1 MIAPT
6 AIQEQ
11 TNARLPK
18 GKTIT
23 DIFADFMRYLFD
35 STKTFFKV
43 SEQDGEVK
51 WDSASD
57 NTELVLT
64 HPNGW
69 GGPQQTQLRTAAV
82 QAGIVP
88 DTPAGHSCIHFV
100 TEGEASFNFCATHT
114 QAGRNL
120 KVRHAV
126 PRPALVCRY
135 ARSAASKFWSSMRV
149 LERSISVPTQFSTIG
164 HSGLKSCM
172 NQSVSRISYRC
183 RFSIRSFLF

>member
-6 AIQEQ
+6 AIKDQ

-23 DIFADFMRYLFD
+23 DIFADFMRYLLD
-35 STKTFFKV
+35 STKAFFKV
-43 SEQDGEVK
+43 SEPDGELK
-51 WDSASD
+51 WDSASE
-57 NTELVLT
+57 NIELVLT

-69 GGPQQTQLRTAAV
+69 GGPQQTELRTAAV

-88 DTPAGHSCIHFV
+88 DTPAGHSSVHFV

-126 PRPALVCRY
+126 PDAQCWFVDTL
-135 ARSAASKFWSSMRV
+135 AAWRASS
-149 LERSISVPTQFSTIG
+149 S
-164 HSGLKSCM
+164 H
-172 NQSVSRISYRC
+172 RC
-183 RFSIRSFLF
+183 GCWND